1 MDVDEFWFLL
11 ERSARE
17 TQSPRERTRWLERRL
32 GTASTA
38 TAADFHHHLNA
49 ARRLIDTYAMW
60 GAAYQIMDGLCSD
73 DGFWYFQPWLI
84 GQGRRWYDHAARDP
98 DYLADVPAVRALAG
112 RPSHDWSDAEWPQ
125 WEELAYVAPLADARL
140 TARQDSLF
148 PELAERSLPAAS
160 SPAPADRPW
169 DFDNPAEIQR
179 RLPRISQLF
188 PRRR

>member
-1 MDVDEFWFLL
+1 MDVEEFWFLL

-84 GQGRRWYDHAARDP
+84 GQGTGCSTATF
-98 DYLADVPAVRALAG
+98 
-112 RPSHDWSDAEWPQ
+112 
-125 WEELAYVAPLADARL
+125 L
-140 TARQDSLF
+140 TT
-148 PELAERSLPAAS
+148 
-160 SPAPADRPW
+160 
-169 DFDNPAEIQR
+169 
-179 RLPRISQLF
+179 
-188 PRRR
+188 